1 MREGERERE
10 RERDPADR
18 ELLKLSLLLGDAL
31 LLAVQFLLNARRL
44 LLQLALG
51 ACEKGGGNKLH
62 YIFYY
67 TAVLCLSSRVLGAGA
82 ENSLRVCKFAVGR
95 VIINKL

>member
-1 MREGERERE
+1 
-10 RERDPADR
+10 
-18 ELLKLSLLLGDAL
+18 
-31 LLAVQFLLNARRL
+31 
-44 LLQLALG
+44 LG